1 MQIISHIAYPPCQ
14 GAHGA
19 IYVQHSI
26 FQFCLIRFDSP
37 IAGGSGEYHFAM
49 AESLERMQSLPTRQW
64 STSSLLRGASFLK
77 DQAKKESMDY
87 QDVLAV
93 ARLLLSHFLEVV
105 MHWETAITLNPRL
118 QEHASRSWL
127 LRSLRRPQTK
137 KTVGSP
143 GSESS
148 SLSATKTRSSENKPD
163 VRLTK
168 KQAERASNW
177 AGLGFPK
184 HVPCWGGLPLPKKP
198 KTLKGTLHL
207 YFSLVGPW
215 VRCQK
220 MPNMFVPG
228 TLPSG
233 SGRLWGSWRCP
244 GRQLCRGYSILIVG
258 WAPYRPT
265 HSHIVTSQHKTTG
278 APSKLWGGWF
288 KFSMNEIVGKLQP
301 FWPITCSGFVW
312 RPYRMKKW
320 HRKPRRR
327 DLSKNGGLQNSPKE
341 YSMYIYIYIP
351 IYYHSCIIKYLHK
364 PVYLYTSIFLDLY
377 ILYIYI
383 FIYCVCAQLRTPFS
397 LRTPFKGKFVYICCI
412 WFAVKNNN
420 IICMHA
426 FILTSVP
433 LILYSFSIF
442 PSLSG
447 QEITAETRRMQAL
460 SAMLRRLCRPKESS
474 GRLEVS
480 PEIHKQWAAGGDQ
493 RKALLDILIK
503 TNGNKAG
510 FKKQHANN
518 QLKNERF
525 R

>member
-1 MQIISHIAYPPCQ
+1 
-14 GAHGA
+14 
-19 IYVQHSI
+19 
-26 FQFCLIRFDSP
+26 
-37 IAGGSGEYHFAM
+37 M

-64 STSSLLRGASFLK
+64 STNSLLRGASFLK

-127 LRSLRRPQTK
+127 LRSLRRRQRRLRPRRLLARRQVNLRAFLLPK
-137 KTVGSP
+137 PGLQKTNQMFGIP
-143 GSESS
+143 
-148 SLSATKTRSSENKPD
+148 RNKQ
-163 VRLTK
+163 RELLART
-168 KQAERASNW
+168 
-177 AGLGFPK
+177 GLGFPK

-228 TLPSG
+228 TLPPG
-233 SGRLWGSWRCP
+233 SGRLWRSWRCP

-278 APSKLWGGWF
+278 APSKLWEGWF

-341 YSMYIYIYIP
+341 YSIYIY
-351 IYYHSCIIKYLHK
+351 
-364 PVYLYTSIFLDLY
+364 Y
-377 ILYIYI
+377 IL
-383 FIYCVCAQLRTPFS
+383 S
-397 LRTPFKGKFVYICCI
+397 
-412 WFAVKNNN
+412 
-420 IICMHA
+420 
-426 FILTSVP
+426 
-433 LILYSFSIF
+433 
-442 PSLSG
+442 
-447 QEITAETRRMQAL
+447 
-460 SAMLRRLCRPKESS
+460 
-474 GRLEVS
+474 
-480 PEIHKQWAAGGDQ
+480 
-493 RKALLDILIK
+493 
-503 TNGNKAG
+503 
-510 FKKQHANN
+510 
-518 QLKNERF
+518 
-525 R
+525 

>member
-1 MQIISHIAYPPCQ
+1 
-14 GAHGA
+14 
-19 IYVQHSI
+19 
-26 FQFCLIRFDSP
+26 
-37 IAGGSGEYHFAM
+37 M

-127 LRSLRRPQTK
+127 LRSLRRRQRRFRPRRLLARREVNLRAFLLPKPGLQ
-137 KTVGSP
+137 KTNQMFGIP
-143 GSESS
+143 
-148 SLSATKTRSSENKPD
+148 RNKQ
-163 VRLTK
+163 RELLART
-168 KQAERASNW
+168 
-177 AGLGFPK
+177 GLGFPK

-341 YSMYIYIYIP
+341 YSIYIYIP

-364 PVYLYTSIFLDLY
+364 PVYLYTSIFLDRSVY
-377 ILYIYI
+377 FIYIYI
-383 FIYCVCAQLRTPFS
+383 YILCVCAAQDPF
-397 LRTPFKGKFVYICCI
+397 LFEDPF
-412 WFAVKNNN
+412 
-420 IICMHA
+420 
-426 FILTSVP
+426 
-433 LILYSFSIF
+433 
-442 PSLSG
+442 
-447 QEITAETRRMQAL
+447 
-460 SAMLRRLCRPKESS
+460 
-474 GRLEVS
+474 
-480 PEIHKQWAAGGDQ
+480 Q
-493 RKALLDILIK
+493 RKICLYLLHMIC
-503 TNGNKAG
+503 
-510 FKKQHANN
+510 
-518 QLKNERF
+518 R
-525 R
+525 